1 MQKRKKEKTESDG
14 LEQVTYS
21 FSVLF
26 IFCKVL
32 ISCFNFLVI
41 FGGMLKISKVVW

>member
-41 FGGMLKISKVVW
+41 FGGMLKIWEAVW